1 MSNGSSQENT
11 FAMLCHL
18 SALSGYLIPF
28 GWIIGPLVVWLI
40 KKDEYP
46 LVDDQGREALN
57 FNITILIAH
66 IVAGI
71 LWLFCIG
78 IIVTGIVVVA
88 HVVFLVIAAMKANQG
103 QRYRY
108 PFILRFL

>member
-1 MSNGSSQENT
+1 
-11 FAMLCHL
+11 MLCHL